1 MERRRHA
8 RRNTTAS
15 SGRLRVCRVHP
26 WCRWGFI
33 IAFLISQSLVLI
45 LFHVKLRE
53 EDVHVD
59 SWLQEFITN
68 DRPKILANQYLPQQQ
83 QQQRPRTAISEEER
97 EASLAYVNSFHKLE
111 RPLKFFHIP
120 KTAGTAIEF
129 AAGEKAIPW
138 GSCLFNHKPK
148 RDICNYPSATEW
160 PWHVGWWH
168 LPTQL
173 FPLANIDPYKDAER
187 FAVIRDPYDRAV
199 SEFYYICTLKV
210 FDWRPDQ
217 CQRERLSDKDYM
229 NQWLRD
235 KMEASEEI
243 PALTYLTDN
252 GHFTPQY
259 EFIFGPHDVRMVDHV
274 LRLGDTLSSEFSHL
288 MEAFSLDQVQLGR
301 LNALGAEARDSD
313 THLTVNDLDED
324 TVNSIHKIYPRDFDL
339 GYEKKNL

>member
-1 MERRRHA
+1 MVPRRHA
-8 RRNTTAS
+8 RRNTTVS
-15 SGRLRVCRVHP
+15 RGCLRLCNANP
-26 WCRWGFI
+26 WCRWGWI
-33 IAFLISQSLVLI
+33 VAYLIFQSIVFF
-45 LFHVKLRE
+45 LFHVKLKK
-53 EDVHVD
+53 EDVHVN
-59 SWLQEFITN
+59 SWLRDFVTN
-68 DRPKILANQYLPQQQ
+68 DRPKRLGTQYQQQ
-83 QQQRPRTAISEEER
+83 TQRQRPAISEQER
-97 EASLAYVNSFHKLE
+97 KASLAYVNSFHKLD

-129 AAGEKAIPW
+129 AAGEKKIPW

-148 RDICNYPSATEW
+148 RDICNYPSETEW
-160 PWHVGWWH
+160 PQHVGWWH

-173 FPLANIDPYKDAER
+173 FPLANINPYQDAEL

-217 CQRERLSDKDYM
+217 CQREHLFEKGYM

-235 KMEASEEI
+235 KMEDRESI

-259 EFIFGPHDVRMVDHV
+259 EFIFGPNDVRMVDHV
-274 LRLGDTLSSEFSHL
+274 LRLGDTLSVEFSHL
-288 MEAFSLDQVQLGR
+288 MEAFSLDQVQLKR

-313 THLTVNDLDED
+313 KHLTVNDLDED
-324 TVNSIHKIYPRDFDL
+324 TVNSIHKIYPHDFDL
-339 GYEKKNL
+339 GYEKKEV

>member
-1 MERRRHA
+1 
-8 RRNTTAS
+8 
-15 SGRLRVCRVHP
+15 V
-26 WCRWGFI
+26 
-33 IAFLISQSLVLI
+33 VLI

-53 EDVHVD
+53 VDVNVN
-59 SWLQEFITN
+59 SWLQEFVAN
-68 DRPKILANQYLPQQQ
+68 DRPKILGTLYQPQQQ
-83 QQQRPRTAISEEER
+83 QQQQQQQRQSQRPAISEEER

-148 RDICNYPSATEW
+148 RDICNYPSETEW
-160 PWHVGWWH
+160 PWHIGWWH

-217 CQRERLSDKDYM
+217 CQRERLFDTDYM

-235 KMEASEEI
+235 KMEDSEAI

-259 EFIFGPHDVRMVDHV
+259 EFIFGPHDVRMIDHV
-274 LRLGDTLSSEFSHL
+274 LRLGDTLSDEFSHL
-288 MEAFSLDQVQLGR
+288 MEAFSLDHIQLKR

-313 THLTVNDLDED
+313 KHLTVNDLDED
-324 TVNSIHKIYPRDFDL
+324 TLNSIHKIYPRDFDL
-339 GYEKKNL
+339 GYEKK

>member
-1 MERRRHA
+1 MVPRRHHA
-8 RRNTTAS
+8 RRNTAV
-15 SGRLRVCRVHP
+15 SGGCLRVCNVHP
-26 WCRWGFI
+26 WCRSGFI

-45 LFHVKLRE
+45 LFHAELRKA
-53 EDVHVD
+53 DIIHVN
-59 SWLQEFITN
+59 SWFQEFVAT
-68 DRPKILANQYLPQQQ
+68 DRPNILAKQQTQ
-83 QQQRPRTAISEEER
+83 RQRQRPAISEEDR
-97 EASLAYVNSFHKLE
+97 ETSLAYVNSFHKLD

-129 AAGEKAIPW
+129 AAGENKIPW

-148 RDICNYPSATEW
+148 RDICNYPSETEW

-217 CQRERLSDKDYM
+217 CQRERLFDKDYM

-235 KMEASEEI
+235 KMEDSEAI

-259 EFIFGPHDVRMVDHV
+259 EFIFGPHDVRMIDHV
-274 LRLGDTLSSEFSHL
+274 LRLGDTLSDEFSQL
-288 MEAFSLDQVQLGR
+288 MEGFSLDHVQLKR

-313 THLTVNDLDED
+313 QHLTVNDLDED
-324 TVNSIHKIYPRDFDL
+324 TLNSIHKIYPRDFDL
-339 GYEKKNL
+339 GYEKK